1 MTEASRSPSLRDVQD
16 RIQTVLASPRI
27 ARIVPPRADAP
38 WGAPHP
44 APPDLDALYRSC
56 DGLVTENGF
65 TLLGRGEVFDTTRW
79 LVLDKAL
86 SWPDDLLVIGERT
99 ASVVVVDLDVH
110 GSRAG
115 GGVLEAASDDL
126 ETFERVASDA
136 LAYISLQ
143 IGLLD
148 PAPPAEVRARRAAD
162 EGRPRSA
169 RNRAFARAV
178 SRPRSQARRALSR
191 ARPFARAKRGRRTR
205 ASRIRAERR
214 SPCALG
220 ARGGARPRTRRGVES
235 GGDHGAGHGR
245 RNGRSDVRSAR
256 RGRLAVGRGKSSV
269 ARRRFISAF
278 RTTPR
283 ASRSGIAGDEEPRP
297 TRSS

>member
-16 RIQTVLASPRI
+16 RIETVLASPRI

-86 SWPDDLLVIGERT
+86 SWPDDFLVIGERT
-99 ASVVVVDLDVH
+99 ASAVVVDLDVL

-162 EGRPRSA
+162 EGDREALETELSRVSYPGQDRKRAALFHELGRLHAKKGDGARALLAFERSA
-169 RNRAFARAV
+169 EARALLV
-178 SRPRSQARRALSR
+178 REGARDRERAAAWKAAAIT
-191 ARPFARAKRGRRTR
+191 ARGTGDETVAAMCEARAAGG
-205 ASRIRAERR
+205 SR
-214 SPCALG
+214 
-220 ARGGARPRTRRGVES
+220 
-235 GGDHGAGHGR
+235 
-245 RNGRSDVRSAR
+245 
-256 RGRLAVGRGKSSV
+256 
-269 ARRRFISAF
+269 
-278 RTTPR
+278 
-283 ASRSGIAGDEEPRP
+283 
-297 TRSS
+297 